1 MANYLPPT
9 ENLPIFDNSVF
20 TSNDAVLTESVAA
33 KTYLKFPTAQGDETL
48 QGITVAGDS
57 SFIGDA
63 TLQKMTVEGE
73 STFTD
78 YATFELRTFL
88 DGGADVGDT
97 LDVGNTINA
106 GTNIV
111 MSGTPDTNYL
121 EFPDGTKQYT
131 ASSGVITGN
140 LTLPANLIFS
150 AANSYIQFAD
160 NTKQYTA
167 AAGSTVFYNEVLY
180 IYRSS
185 MTVGSLDS
193 YCLNFNVPRTYSM
206 GTGAGTPTGYNL
218 LLIGGGGGRGSN
230 VNNPTSPVVGQTYTQ
245 RLGGSGGAGGV
256 VSAAYRFTGTYSS
269 GTSLFSLYS
278 FPHYL
283 PIGYNTSSPIFQGP
297 CTTIANQSRLYLYGT
312 GSALA
317 SYSAFVSAPI
327 GSVIVCSNPSNTTR
341 PWFLTAIVNAIVVV
355 SPNLSAYYELG
366 FTCDQTIAGTS
377 GLVYSVYSSATNP
390 AYQGTG
396 LCTLPSSSNAF
407 TITIN
412 STTSGYSIPTVGDYF
427 YAYKSTSAN
436 SAYGY
441 VTGVS
446 GSTVT
451 ITLPMNF
458 GSSGNTNCPW
468 YSFKCGYQGPS
479 YYVELLQASALGQSS
494 GIVGMAFGGS
504 GGGNATSSAV
514 GALGRA
520 GYCISTNANNTTV
533 TSTSGTSGSAGQ
545 QYASTYSVPYTAQ
558 QLQTI
563 QATNSKIS
571 GTVEPTK
578 QISSLPSGGWS
589 LLTTS
594 GVVQTAKGGYGGINI
609 AYVG

>member
-20 TSNDAVLTESVAA
+20 TSNDTVLTESVAA

-48 QGITVAGDS
+48 QGVTVAGDS
-57 SFIGDA
+57 TFIGDA
-63 TLQKMTVEGE
+63 TFNERA
-73 STFTD
+73 
-78 YATFELRTFL
+78 YL

-97 LDVGNTINA
+97 LEVGADINA
-106 GTNIV
+106 GGDIV

-131 ASSGVITGN
+131 AASGAITGN

-150 AANSYIQFAD
+150 AANSYIQFGD

-185 MTVGSLDS
+185 MTIGSLDP

-206 GTGAGTPTGYNL
+206 GTGVGVPTGYNL
-218 LLIGGGGGRGSN
+218 LLIGGGGGSGSN
-230 VNNPTSPVVGQTYTQ
+230 VNNPTSPVIGQTYTQ

-256 VSAAYRFTGTYSS
+256 ISAAYRFTGTYSS

-278 FPHYL
+278 FPYYL

-297 CTTIANQSRLYLYGT
+297 CTTIATQSRLYLYGVGT
-312 GSALA
+312 GLA
-317 SYSAFVSAPI
+317 SYSAFSSAPV
-327 GSVIVCSNPSNTTR
+327 GSVIVCSNPSNTSR
-341 PWFLTAIVNAIVVV
+341 PWFLTAIVNAFVVV
-355 SPNLSAYYELG
+355 SPNVSGYYELG

-396 LCTLPSSSNAF
+396 LCTLPSSSNAY
-407 TITIN
+407 TITIT

-441 VTGVS
+441 VTAVN
-446 GSTVT
+446 GSIIT

-458 GSSGNTNCPW
+458 GSSGNTNIPW
-468 YSFKCGYQGPS
+468 YSFKCGYKGPS
-479 YYVELLQASALGQSS
+479 YYGSFISSTTLGQSA
-494 GIVGMAFGGS
+494 GAIGMAFGGS
-504 GGGNATSSAV
+504 GGTSATSSAV
-514 GALGRA
+514 GALGSA
-520 GYCISTNANNTTV
+520 GYGISTTATNATVSSTT
-533 TSTSGTSGSAGQ
+533 GTTGGVGQ
-545 QYASTYSVPYTAQ
+545 SYASTYSVPYVAESV
-558 QLQTI
+558 QTI
-563 QATNSKIS
+563 QSTNSKIS
-571 GTVEPTK
+571 STIEPTT
-578 QISSLPSGGWS
+578 QIYTLPNGGYS
-589 LLTTS
+589 ILSTS
-594 GVVQTAKGGYGGINI
+594 GVVQTSKGEYGGINI
-609 AYVG
+609 SYF